1 MSLSMVSATSS
12 MLTSS
17 SIDAADRREVT
28 LDTPVWYVGAF
39 GAKIGVSA
47 TMLVEPSV
55 FCKLI
60 IELGVLSWSEEMF
73 DET

>member
-1 MSLSMVSATSS
+1 
-12 MLTSS
+12 
-17 SIDAADRREVT
+17 
-28 LDTPVWYVGAF
+28 
-39 GAKIGVSA
+39 
-47 TMLVEPSV
+47 MLVEPSV